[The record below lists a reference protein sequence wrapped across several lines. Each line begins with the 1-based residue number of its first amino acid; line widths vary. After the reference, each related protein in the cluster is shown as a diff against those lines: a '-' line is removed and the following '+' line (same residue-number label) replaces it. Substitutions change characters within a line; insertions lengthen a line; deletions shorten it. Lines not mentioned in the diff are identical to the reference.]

1 MTTKLTLTLDKRV
14 IERAK
19 RLSKKRKKSLSRII
33 EDYLSTLTTED
44 KNSRPSIEIT
54 PFVRSLSSKVG
65 IPGDINIKKE
75 YHQHL
80 EEKYK

>member
-1 MTTKLTLTLDKRV
+1 MTTKLTLTLDKRI

-33 EDYLSTLTTED
+33 EDYLSTLTMED
-44 KNSRPSIEIT
+44 KNSISAIEIT
-54 PFVRSLSSKVG
+54 PFVRSLSSKVM
-65 IPGDINIKKE
+65 IPKDFNIKKE
-75 YHQHL
+75 YHRHL

>member
-1 MTTKLTLTLDKRV
+1 MTTKLTLTLDKRI

-33 EDYLSTLTTED
+33 EDYLSTLTMED
-44 KNSRPSIEIT
+44 KNSVSAIEIT
-54 PFVRSLSSKVG
+54 PFVRSLSSKVM
-65 IPGDINIKKE
+65 IPKDFNIKEE
-75 YHQHL
+75 YHRHL